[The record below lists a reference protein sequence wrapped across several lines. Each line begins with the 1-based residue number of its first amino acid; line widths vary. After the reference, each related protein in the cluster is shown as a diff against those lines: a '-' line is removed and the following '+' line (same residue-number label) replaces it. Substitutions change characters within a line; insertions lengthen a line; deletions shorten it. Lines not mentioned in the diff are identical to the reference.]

1 MAESHV
7 ISALVSKH
15 FELQGNI
22 EYYKSI
28 ISNLRDE
35 LETINKAIAIF
46 NPNYKT
52 SLIPAKTIRN
62 SSYFARGELG
72 RKIIECLKLKSSNMN
87 EIVEYIFKDEIVD
100 NSFVA
105 KYKQNIYT
113 ALNKLI
119 KRGVVATFTD
129 SNTKFYKIAD

>member
-7 ISALVSKH
+7 ISALVAKH
-15 FELQGNI
+15 SELQGNI
-22 EYYKSI
+22 KHYQEI
-28 ISNLRDE
+28 ISKLQDE
-35 LETINKAIAIF
+35 LAIINKTIAIF
-46 NPNYKT
+46 DPNYKT
-52 SLIPAKTIRN
+52 SSISAKNIRN
-62 SSYFARGELG
+62 SSYFARGELNH
-72 RKIIECLKLKSSNMN
+72 RIIECLKEAPNSTSN
-87 EIVEYIFKDEIVD
+87 IVEYIFKDEIVD

-105 KYKQNIYT
+105 KYKQNIYA